1 VTTVVEV
8 FRRTPLPLLA
18 DTMLWISIGVTVA
31 WIAIMLIAGRLADR
45 LGHKPMFVAGTGI
58 A

>member
-1 VTTVVEV
+1 MVEV

-18 DTMLWISIGVTVA
+18 DTMLWISIGVAVA
-31 WIAIMLIAGRLADR
+31 WIAIMLIADR